1 MEERKVPT
9 HIGIIMDGNGRWA
22 KQRGLPRSEGHKAGA
37 KVFKQICDYA
47 GEIGVQ
53 SITFYAFS
61 TENWKRPP
69 EEVSSLMD
77 LFREYMHE
85 AEDRKAENLQK
96 GMRMHFIGHREGIP
110 EDLLNL
116 FDTSEEESR
125 GAEKY
130 DVNIAINYG
139 GRLEIVDA
147 VKQLGEKI
155 KAGELDPA
163 DITEDDISSHL
174 YTAGQS
180 DPDLII
186 RPSGEYR
193 LSNFLTW
200 QSAYSELWFSD
211 ILWPDFTPA
220 DLDKAI
226 DDYNK
231 RNRRRL
237 RLVKFLH
244 NRFFARG
251 SATAQHPTCKTAC
264 EKIFLNLKSLLK
276 KHLFDAV
283 PYLKG

>member
-125 GAEKY
+125 DAEKY
-130 DVNIAINYG
+130 DVNIAINYD
-139 GRLEIVDA
+139 RLW
-147 VKQLGEKI
+147 
-155 KAGELDPA
+155 
-163 DITEDDISSHL
+163 
-174 YTAGQS
+174 
-180 DPDLII
+180 
-186 RPSGEYR
+186 R
-193 LSNFLTW
+193 NLTN
-200 QSAYSELWFSD
+200 L
-211 ILWPDFTPA
+211 
-220 DLDKAI
+220 K
-226 DDYNK
+226 
-231 RNRRRL
+231 RRRNDGCAYYN
-237 RLVKFLH
+237 RLYVDVYNSSTTPGK
-244 NRFFARG
+244 
-251 SATAQHPTCKTAC
+251 
-264 EKIFLNLKSLLK
+264 EE
-276 KHLFDAV
+276 
-283 PYLKG
+283 